1 LDINIDG
8 SELCKV
14 ENEERRLEF
23 GYIRQALIVV
33 ATAADSEMYSELLGT
48 NYLVE
53 YKLNN

>member
-8 SELCKV
+8 SELCEV